1 MCVQQF
7 FVSNM
12 IREAI
17 GGLCPQY
24 LIVDSNTLFEC
35 ESLRRTIGDSR
46 ISPLGQRLSVRAD
59 MTLMVNTTSIDCLND
74 RLPLYLVTVEIQRD
88 PMLSDNK
95 HIPPNQH
102 KDYRKIILMMRN
114 MLNDTIRSIGNEV
127 NLTVFGL
134 LVAPD
139 GIVLLEMCPEL
150 NSSRDLVVKRNNLDC
165 EEYIL
170 YFRLHESKVIDIDNT
185 MMLINYLRTTVAQQ
199 LMILSRT
206 ERGNHYIMDS
216 AIAMNAKPKRK
227 GHYPYISQTTPECSF
242 EQFNDKV
249 LDVIFALVRVDHENM
264 SRKISEA
271 LGSYR
276 ESEEEV
282 MNRNFTT
289 VEGRSYIIVEQDL
302 SLRLMTQQ
310 KDIDEVYII
319 WKENRNS
326 RTQLFSKNVKLNDR
340 LVVAKLARKRLF
352 GDNDE

>member
-7 FVSNM
+7 FVANM

-59 MTLMVNTTSIDCLND
+59 MTLMV
-74 RLPLYLVTVEIQRD
+74 
-88 PMLSDNK
+88 
-95 HIPPNQH
+95 
-102 KDYRKIILMMRN
+102 
-114 MLNDTIRSIGNEV
+114 
-127 NLTVFGL
+127 
-134 LVAPD
+134 
-139 GIVLLEMCPEL
+139 
-150 NSSRDLVVKRNNLDC
+150 
-165 EEYIL
+165 
-170 YFRLHESKVIDIDNT
+170 
-185 MMLINYLRTTVAQQ
+185 
-199 LMILSRT
+199 
-206 ERGNHYIMDS
+206 
-216 AIAMNAKPKRK
+216 
-227 GHYPYISQTTPECSF
+227 ECSF

-249 LDVIFALVRVDHENM
+249 LDAIFALERVDREKM
-264 SRKISEA
+264 LRKISEI

-289 VEGRSYIIVEQDL
+289 VEGRSYIIVQQDL

-319 WKENRNS
+319 WKDNRNS
-326 RTQLFSKNVKLNDR
+326 RIQLFTKKS
-340 LVVAKLARKRLF
+340 
-352 GDNDE
+352 ETE